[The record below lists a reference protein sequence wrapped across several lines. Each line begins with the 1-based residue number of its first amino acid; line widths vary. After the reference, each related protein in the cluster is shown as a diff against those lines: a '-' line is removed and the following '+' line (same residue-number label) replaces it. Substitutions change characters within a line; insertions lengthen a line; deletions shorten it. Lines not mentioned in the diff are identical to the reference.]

1 MNPAQRLA
9 ELDAILTEELLEK
22 GLLGELPEAYRL
34 IPLPLDEPEVAQK
47 ALLWAHE
54 APNPEG
60 WPLVYALFLGGRPLR
75 LLLPEREVPLG
86 VSQAAQPQAKSGQRR
101 SVRITHDKEA
111 DALHIA
117 FGEGPAIV
125 EEVAEGIALDWDSE
139 GRLLGIEILDAS
151 KRLADP
157 EALRRFALE
166 ALPLLG

>member
-34 IPLPLDEPEVAQK
+34 VPLPLDEPEVAQK

-75 LLLPEREVPLG
+75 LLLPEREIPLG
-86 VSQAAQPQAKSGQRR
+86 VSQAA
-101 SVRITHDKEA
+101 
-111 DALHIA
+111 
-117 FGEGPAIV
+117 
-125 EEVAEGIALDWDSE
+125 
-139 GRLLGIEILDAS
+139 
-151 KRLADP
+151 
-157 EALRRFALE
+157 
-166 ALPLLG
+166 

>member
-1 MNPAQRLA
+1 VNPAQRLA

-101 SVRITHDKEA
+101 SVRITYDKEA
-111 DALHIA
+111 DALYIA
-117 FGEGPAIV
+117 FGEGPATV

-166 ALPLLG
+166 ALPVLG